1 MSSWQGSHYPAV
13 AKDDLVRELYL
24 TSLGRIAYPS
34 GAVYPTSGHPAE
46 FQFSWEKGRIM
57 GDFTLLW
64 IEEGHGDAESIA
76 LGRVSILPGTV
87 LLLPPGEWHR
97 YRPTPKSG
105 WVERW
110 ICANGTFLHRLKLNG
125 VFPSTSELRS
135 VGHLQLLNE
144 AFDQLQQQADR
155 NCLWVSALTLSV
167 IALAL
172 GEIEPVANE
181 VLGNNGSGDSAVD
194 AAIFYIWN
202 NCHRPLNVDSI
213 AISRRMLERRF
224 AHVWLRSVAQE
235 LTLARVQRGRDLLS
249 ENSLTVKEAGY
260 AAGFGGAKRFISA
273 HQRLLGTTPGVARH
287 QGNSSSVVSSKF
299 VT

>member
-1 MSSWQGSHYPAV
+1 MSSWQGSRYPAV

-34 GAVYPTSGHPAE
+34 GSIYPTTGHPTE
-46 FQFSWEKGRIM
+46 FQFSWKKGRIM

-64 IEEGHGDAESIA
+64 IEDGHGDAESAA

-135 VGHLQLLNE
+135 VRHLQLLNA
-144 AFDQLQQQADR
+144 AFDQLRKQADR
-155 NCLWVSALTLSV
+155 NCLWVSGLTLSV

-172 GEIEPVANE
+172 GETEPTLKE
-181 VLGNNGSGDSAVD
+181 VLGETRSGDIAVD
-194 AAIFYIWN
+194 AAILYIWN

-213 AISRRMLERRF
+213 AKHVGISRRMLERRF
-224 AHVWLRSVAQE
+224 AQVWLRSVAQE

-273 HQRLLGTTPGVARH
+273 HRRLLGITPGAARH
-287 QGNSSSVVSSKF
+287 RGNPSR
-299 VT
+299 